1 MPINGCVFRDEII
14 DPKDVGLYYFE
25 PSLAE
30 QKEICSRFNASDVL
44 IGFHDRSRLCGHD
57 SIGAVFIN
65 LIFEDTTS
73 VIYES
78 IYLDSVIYSYKNQWV
93 HLVGKQYIIDH
104 DYTYHFESYDEE
116 FDLRI
121 LKTGNFYSYC
131 RTVTESIDSSS
142 VINVPKRTDNS
153 SDKKDNEL
161 ERKN

>member
-57 SIGAVFIN
+57 SIGAVFIS
-65 LIFEDTTS
+65 LIFEDTSRIVYDTL
-73 VIYES
+73 
-78 IYLDSVIYSYKNQWV
+78 YLDSVIYSYKDQWIN
-93 HLVGKQYIIDH
+93 LDGKQYIIHH
-104 DYTYHFESYDEE
+104 DYTYQFESYDEE
-116 FDLRI
+116 FDVRLLERGRWY
-121 LKTGNFYSYC
+121 TYC
-131 RTVTESIDSSS
+131 RTVTESIDSSP
-142 VINVPKRTDNS
+142 VINAPKGTDNS